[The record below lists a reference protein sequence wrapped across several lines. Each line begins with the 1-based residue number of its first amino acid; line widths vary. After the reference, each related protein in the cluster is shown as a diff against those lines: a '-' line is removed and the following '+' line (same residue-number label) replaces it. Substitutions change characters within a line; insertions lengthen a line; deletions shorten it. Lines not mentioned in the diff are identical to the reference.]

1 MLGTFF
7 TINTNDIATTTGY
20 VSSIIGD
27 TQPVWLL
34 IIGVGLGL
42 IIFEV
47 IVNAIRGRH

>member
-7 TINTNDIATTTGY
+7 TIGSDNVSSTIGY
-20 VSSIIGD
+20 VANLIGD

-34 IIGVGLGL
+34 VIGVGLGL
-42 IIFEV
+42 IVFEV